1 MTSLA
6 PILIVEDDED
16 LRETIVDALHLHGFD
31 TLTARH
37 GAEALDVLA
46 RIRPALIVL
55 DLMMPVMDGH
65 AFLDER
71 ARSEDLRDIPV
82 VVTSTKPPPARNDD
96 VSKPEF
102 VAKPFTV
109 AALTDAITRLAGSR

>member
-1 MTSLA
+1 VTATA

-16 LRETIVDALHLHGFD
+16 LRDTIVDALHLHGFD
-31 TLTARH
+31 TVTARH

-46 RIRPALIVL
+46 TIRPALIVL

-71 ARSEDLRDIPV
+71 ARNEELREIPV
-82 VVTSTKPPPARNDD
+82 VVTSTKPPPSREDD
-96 VSKPEF
+96 LSKPEF

-109 AALTDAITRLAGSR
+109 AALTDAINRLAGSR